1 MLIILGSL
9 LLIGLGIFLIKKN
22 GYFSSGRSWG
32 EASIFVG
39 GIILLCCL
47 AHLSATHIS
56 VPNILIDYSQLRD
69 NLSRHRNDSTIV
81 DVERS
86 TVFNKVLEMN
96 SNIQKCRYWNETIFD
111 IFIPDTL
118 TKLELLK

>member
-1 MLIILGSL
+1 
-9 LLIGLGIFLIKKN
+9 
-22 GYFSSGRSWG
+22 
-32 EASIFVG
+32 
-39 GIILLCCL
+39 
-47 AHLSATHIS
+47 
-56 VPNILIDYSQLRD
+56 LIDYSQLRD